1 MDKLV
6 DKVDMLSKTL
16 VDQNRKEL
24 NRSETEEA
32 RKCLVNQNLLFPR
45 SVKSTTDP
53 ILMGQE
59 YGLISFTPAHDV
71 QPNKNGIYGVMKLRG
86 NFSTIDE
93 SEKYAEK
100 LIRTHDSYNEI
111 HVVRT
116 GQVFP
121 LTKKAELVEETI
133 NVDINKEADKIVSE
147 SVKEKRNKEK
157 VEMKTIQ
164 EREKKLLKE
173 NQEILKDE
181 YKQDPIDEYTMLR
194 VKKAQL
200 MWTLIQTKKRINDE
214 ILPALKK
221 TKKSIMEMNEEYP
234 EFDKMYYDRYIEAR
248 KSVGIEN
255 QDKLDYSYFM
265 KYLLDDN
272 DISLNDV

>member
-16 VDQNRKEL
+16 VDHNRKEL
-24 NRSETEEA
+24 NSNETEEA
-32 RKCLVNQNLLFPR
+32 KKFLVNQNLLFPR

>member
-1 MDKLV
+1 MDKLA

>member
-1 MDKLV
+1 MDKLA

-16 VDQNRKEL
+16 VDHNRKEL

-32 RKCLVNQNLLFPR
+32 RKYLVNQNLLFPR

-93 SEKYAEK
+93 SEKYAER

-157 VEMKTIQ
+157 IEMKNIQ

>member
-16 VDQNRKEL
+16 VDHNRNEL
-24 NRSETEEA
+24 NHSETDEA

-121 LTKKAELVEETI
+121 LTKKAELVQETV

-221 TKKSIMEMNEEYP
+221 TKKSIMEMNKKYP

>member
-1 MDKLV
+1 MDKLA

-16 VDQNRKEL
+16 VDHNRKEL

-32 RKCLVNQNLLFPR
+32 RKYLVNQNLLFPR

-93 SEKYAEK
+93 SEKYAER

-121 LTKKAELVEETI
+121 LTKKTELVEETI

-157 VEMKTIQ
+157 IEMKNIQ

>member
-1 MDKLV
+1 MDKLA

-16 VDQNRKEL
+16 VDHNRKEL
-24 NRSETEEA
+24 NSNETEEA
-32 RKCLVNQNLLFPR
+32 KKFLVNQNLLFPR